1 MRRLCLLLCLLLLL
15 GGARAEEALS
25 LAELAPMEEFA
36 AEFAEGMDLGGMVQS
51 ALEGGL
57 DYGAALDWLKAR
69 VAQPLG
75 EVLST
80 AAGMLAPALLLAMT
94 GSTLKG
100 RGARLLLRTALLLGL
115 VRMAELALSA
125 AADCLNMAADFSD
138 VVSPAFAALM
148 TATGMGGSAA
158 MISPAAAMAGSLAG
172 DVFLRFGLPLCR
184 AALCAVLAG
193 NLAAGIDLGGLVKL
207 FRRAVGWGAGL
218 AFTVFTALVALQ
230 GNLSAS
236 LDGVGL
242 RTAKYAVDSAA
253 PVIGSG
259 VSDVWEA
266 YVSGVMAAKSA
277 VGVSGVI
284 ALLAAGAG
292 PMLRIVG
299 SMLALQ
305 MISVLLDVLG
315 EKHSARALEQ
325 AGGVCR
331 MALELC
337 TSALAISMIL
347 LGAIMAAGRLG
358 FI

>member
-1 MRRLCLLLCLLLLL
+1 MLLVLLLLL
-15 GGARAEEALS
+15 GSAGAEEALN
-25 LAELAPMEEFA
+25 LAELAPLEEFTEEFA
-36 AEFAEGMDLGGMVQS
+36 AGVDLNGMVQS
-51 ALEGGL
+51 ALQGKPAFESLLGWL
-57 DYGAALDWLKAR
+57 RARAAE
-69 VAQPLG
+69 PLE
-75 EVLST
+75 EVLSA
-80 AAGMLAPALLLAMT
+80 AAGMLAPVLILAMT
-94 GSTLKG
+94 GCTLKG
-100 RGARLLLRTALLLGL
+100 RSAHFLLRLVLLLGL
-115 VRMAELALSA
+115 VCMMELALSA
-125 AADCLNMAADFSD
+125 AAECLDMAVGFSD
-138 VVSPAFAALM
+138 VVSPAFTALLS
-148 TATGMGGSAA
+148 ATGMGGSAA

-207 FRRAVGWGAGL
+207 LRRAVDWGAGL
-218 AFTVFTALVALQ
+218 AFTLFTALVALQ

-277 VGVSGVI
+277 VGVSGVA
-284 ALLAAGAG
+284 ALLAAGIG
-292 PMLRIVG
+292 PMLRIAG
-299 SMLALQ
+299 AMLALQ
-305 MISVLLDVLG
+305 LMSVLLDVLG

-347 LGAIMAAGRLG
+347 LGAIMAAGRQG